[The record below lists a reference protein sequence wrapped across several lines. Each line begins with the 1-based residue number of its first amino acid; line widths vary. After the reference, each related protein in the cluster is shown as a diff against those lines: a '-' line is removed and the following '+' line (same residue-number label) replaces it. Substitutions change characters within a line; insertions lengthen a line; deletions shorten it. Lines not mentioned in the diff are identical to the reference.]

1 MNLRENAEAAFQGS
15 GDQGDYGAVVGEGDG
30 LVGGGAHAVLDFAV
44 VQHAAAAVD
53 HHGIRGKVLWEFGAG
68 AELEIQGLA
77 GVLLEPVWQLYGAD
91 VVALAVVG
99 TALGDENGV
108 PVLKVFQGGNACY
121 CSFQEAF
128 VICHQDGK
136 RSQGDGI
143 GGDFPYHGKSLA
155 VCDDHCRLI
164 SQPVQ
169 GCCKLML
176 PDYHCNCPG
185 F

>member
-77 GVLLEPVWQLYGAD
+77 GVLLEPVWQLYGSNVA
-91 VVALAVVG
+91 ALAVVG
-99 TALGDENGV
+99 AALGDQNGV
-108 PVLKVFQGGNACY
+108 AVLQ
-121 CSFQEAF
+121 
-128 VICHQDGK
+128 
-136 RSQGDGI
+136 
-143 GGDFPYHGKSLA
+143 
-155 VCDDHCRLI
+155 LI
-164 SQPVQ
+164 QPGSSVN
-169 GCCKLML
+169 GLL
-176 PDYHCNCPG
+176 
-185 F
+185 